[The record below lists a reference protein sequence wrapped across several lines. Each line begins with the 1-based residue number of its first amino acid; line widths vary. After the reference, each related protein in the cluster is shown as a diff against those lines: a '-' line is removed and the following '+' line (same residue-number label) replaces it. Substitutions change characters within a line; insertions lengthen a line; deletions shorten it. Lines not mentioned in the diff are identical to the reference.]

1 MAHELDFSTGK
12 AAFARVAQSTPPW
25 HGLGQE
31 VDPSADAQTWRKAAG
46 LDWEAL
52 RSQVFYQ
59 DGRTRDIKVYDD
71 RHALYRSDTGQP
83 LSIVS
88 SDYNTVQPEAIVGF
102 FSDLAKTG
110 GFSIET
116 VGALKQG
123 RRIWAL
129 ARVEENAKILDD
141 EVAPYLML
149 ATSYDGSMATTAK
162 FTTVR
167 IVCNNTL
174 QASLRSSSGKKQITI
189 PHSAVFDAASLR
201 TELGIAANSWKQFKL
216 QATRMANRTLLP
228 AGADEFLLELFQA
241 VTPMKSVDPE
251 IVRKSKGY
259 KRILNLFNGKQIGS
273 DQDATDHTVWGM
285 VNAVTEYVDHEQ
297 GRSQDNRLEQAWFG
311 TGAKF
316 KELAFEVAEEMTA

>member
-12 AAFARVAQSTPPW
+12 AAFARVANSEKPW

-31 VDPSADAQTWRKAAG
+31 VSPDAMPETWAQQAG
-46 LDWEAL
+46 LDWQAN
-52 RSQVFYQ
+52 RSVVEYIDGNSIVQFQ
-59 DGRTRDIKVYDD
+59 DKHV
-71 RHALYRSDTGQP
+71 LYRSDTGKP
-83 LSIVS
+83 LSVVS
-88 SDYNTVQPEAIVGF
+88 SDYKIVQPAEVIDFFKALTTTNGF
-102 FSDLAKTG
+102 Q
-110 GFSIET
+110 IET
-116 VGALKQG
+116 MGALKGG

-129 ARVEENAKILDD
+129 ARVGENAEILDD

-167 IVCNNTL
+167 VVCNNTL
-174 QASLRSSSGKKQITI
+174 QASLRSSAGKRQATI
-189 PHSAVFDAASLR
+189 PHSAVFNAEAVR
-201 TELGIAANSWKQFKL
+201 TELGLALSGWELFKQKAL
-216 QATRMANRTLLP
+216 RLTKKTLNT
-228 AGADEFLLELFQA
+228 AETDEFLIELFQA
-241 VTPMKSVDPE
+241 ATPMKIVDPE

-259 KRILNLFNGKQIGS
+259 KHILNLFNGAQIGAE
-273 DQDATDHTVWGM
+273 QDAIKQTMWGM

-316 KELAFEVAEEMTA
+316 KELAFEVAEEMML

>member
-12 AAFARVAQSTPPW
+12 AAFARVAKSTPPW

-31 VDPSADAQTWRKAAG
+31 VDQNAPLEVWAQQAG
-46 LDWEAL
+46 LDWQAN
-52 RSQVFYQ
+52 RSVVEYINGNSITQFQ
-59 DGRTRDIKVYDD
+59 DKHV
-71 RHALYRSDTGQP
+71 LYRSDTGKP
-83 LSIVS
+83 LSVVS
-88 SDYNTVQPEAIVGF
+88 ADYKVVQPDEVIDFFRALTATNGF
-102 FSDLAKTG
+102 Q
-110 GFSIET
+110 IET
-116 VGALKQG
+116 MGALKEG

-167 IVCNNTL
+167 VVCNNTL
-174 QASLRSSSGKKQITI
+174 QASLRNSAGKKQITI
-189 PHSAVFDAASLR
+189 PHSTVFDAANLR
-201 TELGIAANSWKQFKL
+201 MELGIAANSWGLFKL

-228 AGADEFLLELFQA
+228 AGADEFLLELFQSA
-241 VTPMKSVDPE
+241 TPMKSVDPE
-251 IVRKSKGY
+251 IIRKSKGY
-259 KRILNLFNGKQIGS
+259 KRILELFDGQQLGS

-285 VNAVTEYVDHEQ
+285 VNAVTEYVDHDQ

-316 KELAFEVAEEMTA
+316 KELAFEVAEEMLV